1 MFKDEFTLE
10 AKEYIKKW
18 INENRQNLN
27 AGNIKAAVKSLAT
40 LEQRDLVVSYLLLSG
55 TDVGIEFITPV
66 EDLLG
71 FIRGFKNEKKYTSA
85 VSCKAVA
92 TIYDLADAPAN
103 LQDYGKVAQM
113 LGFSNYELD
122 TTDID
127 LYDHIIASG
136 PLAMQRWVNEA
147 NSQGD
152 EFEMSEFILHPA
164 WR

>member
-1 MFKDEFTLE
+1 MFKDEFTPE
-10 AKEYIKKW
+10 AKEDIKKW

-27 AGNIKAAVKSLAT
+27 AGNMKAAVKSLDT
-40 LEQRDLVVSYLLLSG
+40 LKRRDLVVSYLLLSG

-71 FIRGFKNEKKYTSA
+71 FIRGFKNERKYTSA

-92 TIYDLADAPAN
+92 AIHDLADAPTN

-113 LGFSNYELD
+113 LGYSNYELD

-127 LYDHIIASG
+127 IYDHIIASG
-136 PLAMQRWVNEA
+136 PQAMQRWVNEA

-152 EFEMSEFILHPA
+152 EFEMSDFILHPA

>member
-1 MFKDEFTLE
+1 MFKDEFTPE
-10 AKEYIKKW
+10 AKEYVKKW

-27 AGNIKAAVKSLAT
+27 TRNLQAAVKSLAT
-40 LEQRDLVVSYLLLSG
+40 LKQRDVIVSYLLLLG
-55 TDVGIEFITPV
+55 TDVGFEFVTPT

-71 FIRGFKNEKKYTSA
+71 FIRGFKNERKYTSA

-92 TIYDLADAPAN
+92 AIYDLVDAPTN

-122 TTDID
+122 TTDTD

-136 PLAMQRWVNEA
+136 PQAMQRWVNEA

-152 EFEMSEFILHPA
+152 EFEMSDFILNPA